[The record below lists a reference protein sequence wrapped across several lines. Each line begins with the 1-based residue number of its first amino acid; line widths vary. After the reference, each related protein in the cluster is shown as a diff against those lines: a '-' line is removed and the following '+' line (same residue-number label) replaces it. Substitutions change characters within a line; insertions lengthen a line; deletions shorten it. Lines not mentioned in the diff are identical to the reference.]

1 MKTTQ
6 RNSSKH
12 HMLTPSEMT
21 PFMKKVFA
29 VVAKIPKGQVMTYAG
44 VAKKAGVPG
53 ASRAVGTALSKNYDP
68 KIPCHRVIRSDG
80 KIGQYN
86 RGGPSAKRAILK
98 KEGAL
103 K

>member
-1 MKTTQ
+1 MKNQ
-6 RNSSKH
+6 KLNRF
-12 HMLTPSEMT
+12 SE
-21 PFMKKVFA
+21 KVYA
-29 VVAKIPKGQVMTYAG
+29 IVAKIPKGQVMTYAG

-53 ASRAVGTALSKNYDP
+53 AARAVGTLMAKNYDP

-80 KIGQYN
+80 TIGQYN
-86 RGGPSAKRAILK
+86 RGGPSAKRALLK